1 VNFACCTGSNCTG
14 GVSNDPVT
22 CAALGDLYY
31 ATSGNAWSAK
41 QGWSSAAAGTATDFC
56 TFAQS
61 AGGCDGAGV
70 LTSLCAF
77 PSRGALQLQNA
88 K

>member
-1 VNFACCTGSNCTG
+1 MNFTCCTGSNCTG

-77 PSRGALQLQNA
+77 PSPLQLQNA